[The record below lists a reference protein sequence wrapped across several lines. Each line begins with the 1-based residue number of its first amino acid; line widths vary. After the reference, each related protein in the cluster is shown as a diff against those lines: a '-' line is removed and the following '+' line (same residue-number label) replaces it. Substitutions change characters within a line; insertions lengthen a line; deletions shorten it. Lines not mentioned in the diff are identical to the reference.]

1 MYNATTKKFSANE
14 KEISG
19 LLKENEN
26 WKRILSDC
34 SLEITFLN
42 RLLQADVYE
51 EDTRGLQNDLQNFI
65 IDLEEL
71 RREKLDLQTDL
82 HNHRYDIEGMLEC
95 EDIGCEVF
103 YHDEHLKLE
112 NRLNQFTAKFRELK
126 LEVFSFSGDNLRKR
140 Q

>member
-1 MYNATTKKFSANE
+1 MNHTATKKFSANE

-19 LLKENEN
+19 LLKENDT
-26 WKRILSDC
+26 WKRTLSDC
-34 SLEITFLN
+34 SLEINFIN
-42 RLLQADVYE
+42 HLLRADVYE
-51 EDTRGLQNDLQNFI
+51 EDTPALQNDLQNFV

-71 RREKLDLQTDL
+71 RSQKVELQTDL

-103 YHDEHLKLE
+103 YHEEHLKLE
-112 NRLNQFTAKFRELK
+112 NRLNLFNSKFRHLK
-126 LEVFSFSGDNLRKR
+126 LEVFSVCGENLRKR

>member
-26 WKRILSDC
+26 WKRILGDC
-34 SLEITFLN
+34 SLEINFLN
-42 RLLQADVYE
+42 RLLHADVYE
-51 EDTRGLQNDLQNFI
+51 EDIPGLQNDLQNRI

-82 HNHRYDIEGMLEC
+82 HNHRYDIEGMMEC

-112 NRLNQFTAKFRELK
+112 NRLNKFTTKFRELK
-126 LEVFSFSGDNLRKR
+126 LDIFSFSGENLRR
-140 Q
+140 QQ